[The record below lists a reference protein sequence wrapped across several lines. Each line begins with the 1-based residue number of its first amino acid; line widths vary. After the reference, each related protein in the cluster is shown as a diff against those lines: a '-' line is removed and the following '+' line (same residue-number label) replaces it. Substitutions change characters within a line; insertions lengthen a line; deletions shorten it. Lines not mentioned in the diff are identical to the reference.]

1 MLPGFERSRLQ
12 SVVWVRVVTVKTWKG
27 DDGSDAEGESGSA
40 VCAGDS
46 SNGNTAIVL
55 GGGCKLPRY

>member
-55 GGGCKLPRY
+55 G